1 MSALQVYIYELTSP
15 SYQSKTENGF
25 FFTGCGYRMLRMDP
39 VSGERK
45 RMIPTLRSLVLAG
58 VVSYATV
65 LYLTVMSVTGP
76 QQTILCAPITQN
88 KVVLGVAQQS
98 MYTDIPYFIMVRLLR
113 IALSRK
119 LTLVFQGSKLL
130 MSITFVHKLAFVY
143 GITELHSTLV
153 WYLVDL

>member
-1 MSALQVYIYELTSP
+1 MNLQVRHTKAKLKMDY
-15 SYQSKTENGF
+15 
-25 FFTGCGYRMLRMDP
+25 FTGCGYRMLRMDP

-76 QQTILCAPITQN
+76 QQTIPCAPVTQN

-113 IALSRK
+113 IVLS
-119 LTLVFQGSKLL
+119 
-130 MSITFVHKLAFVY
+130 
-143 GITELHSTLV
+143 
-153 WYLVDL
+153 